1 MLVRIEEIPVE
12 THRAERP
19 VVPVR
24 AIAIAL
30 IRKVGAARARFGKV
44 ALQDRIG
51 GRCDAPVALREREMP
66 LRGTASLGTI
76 RSPGTGDAFVIEG
89 IVEIFVAE
97 VT

>member
-30 IRKVGAARARFGKV
+30 IRKVGAARARFGKM

-51 GRCDAPVALREREMP
+51 GRCD
-66 LRGTASLGTI
+66 
-76 RSPGTGDAFVIEG
+76 
-89 IVEIFVAE
+89 
-97 VT
+97 